1 MPPDI
6 NKSYAEFT
14 PDGNDI
20 RFGLASIKQVGEGVV
35 EAIIQERE
43 ENGEFKSIYDYCKRL
58 DSKCC
63 NKKTLEGLIKA
74 GAFANIEKSRKQLM
88 DNIEYITAT
97 ASKEAKAKESGQAS
111 LFDLLGDTAEI
122 EDAKFQLA
130 GSDEEYDAR
139 QLQIFEK
146 EFLGFYVSSHPLSTI
161 RDKLPFLMTHKI
173 TEIHEVENDKVVTI
187 CGLVTAT
194 KQIPTKKDPAK
205 FIRFVTIE
213 DLTGKIDVIAFN
225 GKIAEYGEFLQNEQR
240 VIISGKVSRRSDDEP
255 PVLLVETVKTVDN
268 SNIFTIKL
276 LDDFKFEELVLLK
289 NLLCEHSGSDP
300 VTFRLKDLDGD
311 VKVLTASIF
320 WVESS
325 NELVNRLK
333 KQFPDRIEVDI
344 RSMDS
349 KEPELAE
356 V

>member
-1 MPPDI
+1 M
-6 NKSYAEFT
+6 
-14 PDGNDI
+14 
-20 RFGLASIKQVGEGVV
+20 
-35 EAIIQERE
+35 
-43 ENGEFKSIYDYCKRL
+43 
-58 DSKCC
+58 
-63 NKKTLEGLIKA
+63 
-74 GAFANIEKSRKQLM
+74 
-88 DNIEYITAT
+88 
-97 ASKEAKAKESGQAS
+97 
-111 LFDLLGDTAEI
+111 LL
-122 EDAKFQLA
+122 
-130 GSDEEYDAR
+130 
-139 QLQIFEK
+139 
-146 EFLGFYVSSHPLSTI
+146 
-161 RDKLPFLMTHKI
+161 
-173 TEIHEVENDKVVTI
+173 
-187 CGLVTAT
+187 
-194 KQIPTKKDPAK
+194 
-205 FIRFVTIE
+205 
-213 DLTGKIDVIAFN
+213 
-225 GKIAEYGEFLQNEQR
+225 
-240 VIISGKVSRRSDDEP
+240 
-255 PVLLVETVKTVDN
+255 